1 MLTRLVV
8 RNFKQFSEIDVELG
22 NPVVFIGPN
31 DSGKTSAL
39 QVLTLWELGLR
50 RWLEKRGSGAPEK
63 RPGVAINRRDL
74 TGIPAPSARQLW
86 HDLHVRDTSRDD
98 EDRQRTE
105 NVRID
110 VVVDGVS
117 DATQWSCGLEFDY
130 ANEEAFHC
138 RPLRT
143 PGDARMV
150 VPDQASSM
158 RVVLLGP
165 MSGLAANETKL
176 EPGAINVRIGEGRTA
191 EVLRNLCY
199 QVIES
204 SDGDA
209 RWEAVRD
216 RISRLFGATMDRP
229 RLVVERGEIDMGF
242 KNRTGTSLDLT
253 AAGRGMQQTLLLLA
267 FLALNPGSVV
277 LLDEPDAHLEILRQR
292 QTYQLLADA
301 AQESG
306 SQVVMA
312 SHSEVILNE
321 AADRDVVVAFVGPPH
336 RIDDRGS
343 QVVKSLKEIGFDQ
356 YYQAEI
362 KGFILYLE
370 GSTDLA
376 ILHALAKGL
385 GHAANELLDAP
396 FVHYVLNQP
405 NRARQHYFGLRE
417 AKKDLVGFVLLDRV
431 DAKLQDDD
439 GLVEVMWRRREIENY
454 LCQPETLLAFAETSA
469 LEEAPPDSLFEA
481 SERERRVAVMQTC
494 IDDRVPPA
502 ALRDPNDRYWIDTK
516 ASDELLDPIFA
527 AFYDRLGLPNLLRK
541 TDYHRLATHVPPD
554 QLPVEVGEVLDLIA
568 EVARRA
574 VPGARDS

>member
-8 RNFKQFSEIDVELG
+8 RNFKQFAEIDVELG
-22 NPVVFIGPN
+22 NPVVFVGPN

-50 RWLEKRGSGAPEK
+50 RWLEKRGTGAPEK

-86 HDLHVRDTSRDD
+86 HDLHVRDTFRDD
-98 EDRQRTE
+98 DRQRTE

-110 VVVDGVS
+110 VVVDGVNDS
-117 DATQWSCGLEFDY
+117 TQWSCGLEFDY

-143 PGDARMV
+143 PGDTRMV

-199 QVIES
+199 QVVES
-204 SDGDA
+204 SDGAA
-209 RWEAVRD
+209 RWEAICARV
-216 RISRLFGATMDRP
+216 SRLFGAKMDPP

-242 KNRTGTSLDLT
+242 KNQNGTSLDLT

-277 LLDEPDAHLEILRQR
+277 LLDEPDAHLEILRQH

-336 RIDDRGS
+336 RIDDRGT

-362 KGFILYLE
+362 KGIVLYLE

-376 ILHALAKGL
+376 ILRGLAKRL
-385 GHAANELLDAP
+385 GHVAGEALEAP

-417 AKKDLVGFVLLDRV
+417 AKKDLVGLVLLDRV
-431 DAKLQDDD
+431 DAKLADDD

-454 LCQPETLLAFAETSA
+454 VCQPDTLLAFAQASA
-469 LEEAPPDSLFEA
+469 LEAAPPGSLFEA
-481 SERERRVAVMQTC
+481 GERERRVEIMKTC
-494 IDDRVPPA
+494 IADRVPPV
-502 ALRDPNDRYWIDTK
+502 ALRDPNDRFWVDTK
-516 ASDELLDPIFA
+516 ASDDLLAPIFA

-541 TDYHRLATHVPPD
+541 TDYHRLAAYVLPD
-554 QLPVEVGEVLDLIA
+554 QIPGEVNDILDLIETMA
-568 EVARRA
+568 GRA
-574 VPGARDS
+574 APGPTAP